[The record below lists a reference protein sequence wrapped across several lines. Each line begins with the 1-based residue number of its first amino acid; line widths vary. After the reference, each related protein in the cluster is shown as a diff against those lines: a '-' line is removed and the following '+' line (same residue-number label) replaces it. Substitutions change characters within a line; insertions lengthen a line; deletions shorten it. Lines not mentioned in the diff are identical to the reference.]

1 MRSQSVTRRR
11 VRFPGCLLAKV
22 LFPGPSTEIQRQ
34 QTWVLLRAGDIRV
47 NIRWRDGSGRL
58 GLDGLHGQQLRWRQQ
73 TQRRGRREFHM
84 PLILHIMRTIS
95 PRHQRGSLGAEL
107 ALYPSHRSSIA
118 FSISLTSSLCT
129 LQTFITIALSCI
141 EVGFEVTVSHES
153 ADAQYCVVARWTR
166 YCCVNYSMT
175 GIHHV

>member
-1 MRSQSVTRRR
+1 
-11 VRFPGCLLAKV
+11 
-22 LFPGPSTEIQRQ
+22 
-34 QTWVLLRAGDIRV
+34 
-47 NIRWRDGSGRL
+47 
-58 GLDGLHGQQLRWRQQ
+58 
-73 TQRRGRREFHM
+73 M

-129 LQTFITIALSCI
+129 LQTFITIALSWI

-166 YCCVNYSMT
+166 YCYV
-175 GIHHV
+175 